1 MKIGAFATFMS
12 PLATPQMISEFGRR
26 AENMGLDSICM
37 GAQVS
42 IVYLYRVAPRLLR
55 LYVVRAE
62 PQSNQDEKQWRA
74 KISSQHAF

>member
-26 AENMGLDSICM
+26 AENMGLNSI
-37 GAQVS
+37 GWAHRPLLS
-42 IVYLYRVAPRLLR
+42 IFTGLHQRLLR

>member
-26 AENMGLDSICM
+26 AENMGLDYWM
-37 GAQVS
+37 GAQAS

>member
-42 IVYLYRVAPRLLR
+42 IVYLTGLH
-55 LYVVRAE
+55 
-62 PQSNQDEKQWRA
+62 QD
-74 KISSQHAF
+74 S